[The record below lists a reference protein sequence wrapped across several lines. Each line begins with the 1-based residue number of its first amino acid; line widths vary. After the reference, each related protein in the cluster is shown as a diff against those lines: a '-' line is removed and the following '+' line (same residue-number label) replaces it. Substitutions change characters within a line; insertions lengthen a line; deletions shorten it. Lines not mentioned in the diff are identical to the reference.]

1 MADRRGGHAG
11 HAGHGG
17 HAGPGGRRG
26 RGQRPKQWLPTLLRI
41 WSYLAAHK
49 RLLAAIFAMTAISS
63 TLGLLGPYLLGR
75 AIDDYFVP
83 GDYEGLAALILVLGA
98 VYVAQGAAGWLQSF
112 WMIGVAQRT
121 VARLRADLFDALH
134 RLPITYFTKRQH
146 GELMSR
152 MTSDIENVSQTLN
165 SSFIQLISSL
175 LTFAGML
182 GLMIWLS
189 PIMTLITLTIVPVM
203 FAGMRWI
210 TNRTGRYFKETQRNT
225 GALNGFVEETLSG
238 QRIVKS
244 FSRER
249 AVIGEFME
257 KNALLRESAY
267 RAQVYSGFIP
277 KLMNML
283 NNMSFAVVAGAGGLL
298 TLKGIVSIGVIVTF
312 AEYARQFTRPLN
324 DLANQFNTFLSAV
337 AGAERVFEV
346 IDEQEETA
354 DERGATPIG
363 KVRGEIVFDNVSFAY
378 EPGVPTIEGVS
389 FRAGPGEM
397 VALVGPTGAGKTTIV
412 QLLARFYEP
421 DGGRILIDGRDIRGV
436 TRESL
441 RKSMGFVP
449 QDVFLFEGTI
459 RENIRYGRLD
469 ATDEEVERAAK
480 EANAHRFIMK
490 LPQGYDTMLRQDG
503 GGISQGQRQLLAIAR
518 MILADPAILVLDEA
532 TSSIDTI
539 TELHIQEALY
549 RLMAGRTSIVIAHRL
564 NTVRRADRILVLD
577 LGRIIEQGT
586 HAELMALSGFYSGLV
601 RSGQQ
606 EVLTG
611 AE

>member
-1 MADRRGGHAG
+1 MADRGGK
-11 HAGHGG
+11 
-17 HAGPGGRRG
+17 
-26 RGQRPKQWLPTLLRI
+26 RGQRPKQWVPTLLRI
-41 WSYLAAHK
+41 WSYLAVHK
-49 RLLAAIFAMTAISS
+49 RLLTAIFVMTAVSS

-75 AIDDYFVP
+75 AIDDFFVP
-83 GDYEGLAALILVLGA
+83 GDYKGLVLLILVLGA
-98 VYVAQGAAGWLQSF
+98 SYIAQGAAGWLQNF

-121 VARLRADLFDALH
+121 VAKLRADLFDALH
-134 RLPITYFTKRQH
+134 RLPIAYFTKRQH

-244 FSRER
+244 FSREH
-249 AVIGEFME
+249 AVIDAFMA
-257 KNALLRESAY
+257 KNARLRESAY

-283 NNMSFAVVAGAGGLL
+283 NNMSFAIVAGAGGLL
-298 TLKGIVSIGVIVTF
+298 TLKGIVSVGIIVTF

-346 IDEQEETA
+346 IDEQEETV
-354 DERGATPIG
+354 DERGAVPIG
-363 KVRGEIVFDNVSFAY
+363 QVKGEIVFDNVSFSY
-378 EPGVPTIEGVS
+378 EPGVPTIEGAS
-389 FRAGPGEM
+389 FRAAAGEM
-397 VALVGPTGAGKTTIV
+397 IALVGPTGAGKTTIV

-421 DGGRILIDGRDIRGV
+421 DSGRILIDGRDIRGI
-436 TRESL
+436 TRKSL
-441 RKSMGFVP
+441 RKAMGFVP

-469 ATDEEVERAAK
+469 ATDEEVEQAAR

-490 LPQGYDTMLRQDG
+490 LPHGYDTMLRQDG
-503 GGISQGQRQLLAIAR
+503 SGISQGQRQLLAIAR

-564 NTVRRADRILVLD
+564 NTIRRADRILVLD
-577 LGRIIEQGT
+577 RGRIIEQGS
-586 HAELMALSGFYSGLV
+586 HEELMALSGFYSSLV

-606 EVLTG
+606 AAFAGSE
-611 AE
+611 

>member
-1 MADRRGGHAG
+1 MADRRGK
-11 HAGHGG
+11 
-17 HAGPGGRRG
+17 RR
-26 RGQRPKQWLPTLLRI
+26 QRPKQWLPTLLRI
-41 WSYLAAHK
+41 WTYLAVHK
-49 RLLAAIFAMTAISS
+49 RLLTAIFILTAVHSI
-63 TLGLLGPYLLGR
+63 LGLLGPYLLGR

-83 GDYEGLAALILVLGA
+83 GDYQGLVVLIVILGA
-98 VYVAQGAAGWLQSF
+98 VYLLQGGAGWLQNF

-121 VARLRADLFDALH
+121 VAKLRADLFDALH
-134 RLPITYFTKRQH
+134 RLPIAYFTKRQP

-189 PIMTLITLTIVPVM
+189 PIMTLITLTIVPAM
-203 FAGMRWI
+203 FLGMRWI
-210 TNRTGRYFKETQRNT
+210 TNRTSRYFKETQRNT
-225 GALNGFVEETLSG
+225 GQLNGFIEETLSG

-244 FSRER
+244 FSREK
-249 AVIGEFME
+249 AVIEEFMARNE
-257 KNALLRESAY
+257 RLRASAY
-267 RAQVYSGFIP
+267 WAQTYSGFIP

-283 NNMSFAVVAGAGGLL
+283 NNMSFAIVAGVGGLL
-298 TLKGIVSIGVIVTF
+298 TLRDIVSVGIIVTF

-346 IDEQEETA
+346 IDEQEETI
-354 DERGATPIG
+354 DEQSAKPIG
-363 KVRGEIVFDNVSFAY
+363 EVKGEIEFEGVHFSY
-378 EPGVPTIEGVS
+378 EPGVPTLQDVS
-389 FRAGPGEM
+389 FRARKGEM

-421 DGGRILIDGRDIRGV
+421 DAGRIMIDGRDLRGV
-436 TRESL
+436 TRSSL
-441 RKSMGFVP
+441 RRAMGFVP

-459 RENIRYGRLD
+459 RDNIRYGRLD
-469 ATDEEVERAAK
+469 ATDEEVERAAR
-480 EANAHRFIMK
+480 EANAHRFIVK
-490 LPQGYDTMLRQDG
+490 LPDGYDTMLRQDG
-503 GGISQGQRQLLAIAR
+503 SGISQGQRQLIAIAR

-577 LGRIIEQGT
+577 SGRIIEQGS
-586 HAELMALSGFYSGLV
+586 HDELMALSGFYSGLV
-601 RSGQQ
+601 RSGRGP
-606 EVLTG
+606 VLAG

>member
-1 MADRRGGHAG
+1 MADRGGK
-11 HAGHGG
+11 
-17 HAGPGGRRG
+17 
-26 RGQRPKQWLPTLLRI
+26 RGQRPKQWVPTLLRI
-41 WSYLAAHK
+41 WSYLAVHK
-49 RLLAAIFAMTAISS
+49 RLLAAIFVMTAVSS

-75 AIDDYFVP
+75 AIDDFFVP
-83 GDYEGLAALILVLGA
+83 GDYKGLVLLILVLGA
-98 VYVAQGAAGWLQSF
+98 SYIAQGAAGWLQNF

-121 VARLRADLFDALH
+121 VAKLRADLFDALH
-134 RLPITYFTKRQH
+134 RLPIAYFTKRQH

-244 FSRER
+244 FSREH
-249 AVIGEFME
+249 AVIDEFMA
-257 KNALLRESAY
+257 KNARLRESAY

-283 NNMSFAVVAGAGGLL
+283 NNMSFAIVAGAGGLL
-298 TLKGIVSIGVIVTF
+298 TLKGIVSVGIIVTF

-346 IDEQEETA
+346 IDEQEETV
-354 DERGATPIG
+354 DERGAVPIG
-363 KVRGEIVFDNVSFAY
+363 QVKGEIVFDNVSFSY
-378 EPGVPTIEGVS
+378 EPGVPTIEGAS
-389 FRAGPGEM
+389 FRAAAGEM
-397 VALVGPTGAGKTTIV
+397 IALVGPTGAGKTTIV

-421 DGGRILIDGRDIRGV
+421 DSGRILIDGRDIRGI
-436 TRESL
+436 TRKSL
-441 RKSMGFVP
+441 RKAMGFVP

-469 ATDEEVERAAK
+469 ATDEEVEQAAR

-490 LPQGYDTMLRQDG
+490 LPHGYDTMLRQDG
-503 GGISQGQRQLLAIAR
+503 SGISQGQRQLLAIAR

-564 NTVRRADRILVLD
+564 NTIRRADRILVLD
-577 LGRIIEQGT
+577 RGRIIEQGS
-586 HAELMALSGFYSGLV
+586 HEELMALSGFYSSLV

-606 EVLTG
+606 AAFAGSE
-611 AE
+611 

>member
-1 MADRRGGHAG
+1 MADRGGK
-11 HAGHGG
+11 
-17 HAGPGGRRG
+17 
-26 RGQRPKQWLPTLLRI
+26 RGQRPKQWVPTLLRI

-49 RLLAAIFAMTAISS
+49 RLLAAIFVMTAISS

-83 GDYEGLAALILVLGA
+83 GDYKGLALLILVLGA
-98 VYVAQGAAGWLQSF
+98 SYIAQGAAGWLQSF

-121 VARLRADLFDALH
+121 VAKLRADLFDALH
-134 RLPITYFTKRQH
+134 RLPIAYFTKRQH

-244 FSRER
+244 FSREH
-249 AVIGEFME
+249 AVIDAFMA
-257 KNALLRESAY
+257 KNARLRESAY

-298 TLKGIVSIGVIVTF
+298 TLKGIVSVGIIVTF

-346 IDEQEETA
+346 IDEQEETV
-354 DERGATPIG
+354 DERGAVPIG
-363 KVRGEIVFDNVSFAY
+363 QVKGEIVFDNVSFSY
-378 EPGVPTIEGVS
+378 EPGVPTIEGAS
-389 FRAGPGEM
+389 FRAAAGEM
-397 VALVGPTGAGKTTIV
+397 IALVGPTGAGKTTIV

-421 DGGRILIDGRDIRGV
+421 DSGRILIDGRDIRGI

-441 RKSMGFVP
+441 RKAMGFVP

-469 ATDEEVERAAK
+469 ATDEEVEQAAR

-490 LPQGYDTMLRQDG
+490 LPHGYDTMLRQDG
-503 GGISQGQRQLLAIAR
+503 SGISQGQRQLLAIAR

-564 NTVRRADRILVLD
+564 NTIRRADRILVLD
-577 LGRIIEQGT
+577 RGRIIEQGS
-586 HAELMALSGFYSGLV
+586 HEELMALSGFYSSLV

-606 EVLTG
+606 AVFAGSE
-611 AE
+611 

>member
-1 MADRRGGHAG
+1 MADRGGK
-11 HAGHGG
+11 
-17 HAGPGGRRG
+17 
-26 RGQRPKQWLPTLLRI
+26 RGQRPKQWVPTLLRI

-49 RLLAAIFAMTAISS
+49 RLLAAIFVMTAVSS

-83 GDYEGLAALILVLGA
+83 GDYKGLALLILVLGA
-98 VYVAQGAAGWLQSF
+98 SYIAQGAAGWLQNF

-121 VARLRADLFDALH
+121 VAKLRADLFDALH
-134 RLPITYFTKRQH
+134 RLPIAYFTKRQH

-249 AVIGEFME
+249 AVIDAFMA
-257 KNALLRESAY
+257 KNAKLRESAY

-283 NNMSFAVVAGAGGLL
+283 NNLSFAVVAGAGGLL
-298 TLKGIVSIGVIVTF
+298 TLKGIVSVGIIVTF

-346 IDEQEETA
+346 IDEQEETV
-354 DERGATPIG
+354 DERGAVPIG
-363 KVRGEIVFDNVSFAY
+363 QVKGEIVFDNVSFSY
-378 EPGVPTIEGVS
+378 EPGVPTIEGAS
-389 FRAGPGEM
+389 FRAAAGEM
-397 VALVGPTGAGKTTIV
+397 IALVGPTGAGKTTIV

-421 DGGRILIDGRDIRGV
+421 DSGRILIDGRDIRGI
-436 TRESL
+436 TRKSL
-441 RKSMGFVP
+441 RKAMGFVP

-469 ATDEEVERAAK
+469 ATDEEVEQAAR

-490 LPQGYDTMLRQDG
+490 LPHGYDTMLRQDG
-503 GGISQGQRQLLAIAR
+503 SGISQGQRQLLAIAR

-539 TELHIQEALY
+539 TEIHIQEALY

-564 NTVRRADRILVLD
+564 NTIRRADRILVLD
-577 LGRIIEQGT
+577 RGRIIEQGS
-586 HAELMALSGFYSGLV
+586 HEELMALSGFYSSLV

-606 EVLTG
+606 AAFAGSE
-611 AE
+611 

>member
-1 MADRRGGHAG
+1 MADRGGK
-11 HAGHGG
+11 
-17 HAGPGGRRG
+17 
-26 RGQRPKQWLPTLLRI
+26 RGQRPKQWVPTLLRI
-41 WSYLAAHK
+41 WSYLAVHK
-49 RLLAAIFAMTAISS
+49 RLLTAIFVMTAVSS

-75 AIDDYFVP
+75 AIDDFFVP
-83 GDYEGLAALILVLGA
+83 GDYKGLVLLILVLGA
-98 VYVAQGAAGWLQSF
+98 SYIAQGAAGWLQNF

-121 VARLRADLFDALH
+121 VAKLRADLFDALH
-134 RLPITYFTKRQH
+134 RLPIAYFTKRQH

-244 FSRER
+244 FSREH
-249 AVIGEFME
+249 AVIDEFMA
-257 KNALLRESAY
+257 KNARLRESAY

-283 NNMSFAVVAGAGGLL
+283 NNMSFAIVAGAGGLL
-298 TLKGIVSIGVIVTF
+298 TLKGIVSVGIIVTF

-346 IDEQEETA
+346 IDEQEETV
-354 DERGATPIG
+354 DERGAVPIG
-363 KVRGEIVFDNVSFAY
+363 QVKGEIVFDNVSFSY
-378 EPGVPTIEGVS
+378 EPGVPTIEGAS
-389 FRAGPGEM
+389 FRAAAGEM
-397 VALVGPTGAGKTTIV
+397 IALVGPTGAGKTTIV

-421 DGGRILIDGRDIRGV
+421 DSGRILIDGRDIRGI

-441 RKSMGFVP
+441 RKAMGFVP

-469 ATDEEVERAAK
+469 ATDEEVEQAAR

-490 LPQGYDTMLRQDG
+490 LPHGYDTMLRQDG
-503 GGISQGQRQLLAIAR
+503 SGISQGQRQLLAIAR

-539 TELHIQEALY
+539 TEIHIQEALY

-564 NTVRRADRILVLD
+564 NTIRRADRILVLD
-577 LGRIIEQGT
+577 RGRIIEQGS
-586 HAELMALSGFYSGLV
+586 HEELMALSGFYSSLV

-606 EVLTG
+606 AAFAGSE
-611 AE
+611 

>member
-1 MADRRGGHAG
+1 MADRGGK
-11 HAGHGG
+11 
-17 HAGPGGRRG
+17 
-26 RGQRPKQWLPTLLRI
+26 RGQRPKQWVPTLLRI

-49 RLLAAIFAMTAISS
+49 RLLAAIFVMTAVSS

-75 AIDDYFVP
+75 AIDDFFVP
-83 GDYEGLAALILVLGA
+83 GDYKGLVLLILVLGA
-98 VYVAQGAAGWLQSF
+98 SYIAQGAAGWLQNF

-121 VARLRADLFDALH
+121 VAKLRADLFDALH
-134 RLPITYFTKRQH
+134 RLPIAYFTKRQH

-244 FSRER
+244 FSREH
-249 AVIGEFME
+249 AVIDAFMA
-257 KNALLRESAY
+257 KNARLRESAY

-298 TLKGIVSIGVIVTF
+298 TLKGIVSVGIIVTF

-346 IDEQEETA
+346 IDEQEETV
-354 DERGATPIG
+354 DERGAVPIG
-363 KVRGEIVFDNVSFAY
+363 QVKGEIVFDNVSFSY
-378 EPGVPTIEGVS
+378 EPGVPTIEGAS
-389 FRAGPGEM
+389 FRAAAGEM
-397 VALVGPTGAGKTTIV
+397 IALVGPTGAGKTTIV

-421 DGGRILIDGRDIRGV
+421 DSGRILIDGRDIRGI

-441 RKSMGFVP
+441 RKAMGFVP

-469 ATDEEVERAAK
+469 ATDEEVEQAAR

-490 LPQGYDTMLRQDG
+490 LPHGYDTMLRQDG
-503 GGISQGQRQLLAIAR
+503 SGISQGQRQLLAIAR

-539 TELHIQEALY
+539 TEIHIQEALY
-549 RLMAGRTSIVIAHRL
+549 RLMAGRTSVVIAHRL
-564 NTVRRADRILVLD
+564 NTIRRADRILVLD
-577 LGRIIEQGT
+577 RGRIIEQGS
-586 HAELMALSGFYSGLV
+586 HEELMALSGFYSSLV

-606 EVLTG
+606 AAFAGSE
-611 AE
+611 

>member
-1 MADRRGGHAG
+1 MADR
-11 HAGHGG
+11 
-17 HAGPGGRRG
+17 GGR
-26 RGQRPKQWLPTLLRI
+26 RGQRPKQWMPTLLRI

-49 RLLAAIFAMTAISS
+49 RLLVAIFFMTAISS

-98 VYVAQGAAGWLQSF
+98 VYVAQGAAGWLQNF

-121 VARLRADLFDALH
+121 VARLRSDLFDALH
-134 RLPITYFTKRQH
+134 RLPIAYFTKRQH

-210 TNRTGRYFKETQRNT
+210 TSRTGRYFKETQRNT

-249 AVIGEFME
+249 AVIDDFME
-257 KNALLRESAY
+257 KNARLRESAY
-267 RAQVYSGFIP
+267 WAQVYSGFIP

-298 TLKGIVSIGVIVTF
+298 TLKGIVSVGVIVTF

-354 DERGATPIG
+354 DERGARPIG
-363 KVRGEIVFDNVSFAY
+363 KVKGEIVFDNVSFAY

-389 FRAGPGEM
+389 FRAGAGEM
-397 VALVGPTGAGKTTIV
+397 IALVGPTGAGKTTIV
-412 QLLARFYEP
+412 QLLARFYDP
-421 DGGRILIDGRDIRGV
+421 DGGRILIDGRDIRGI
-436 TRESL
+436 TRQSL
-441 RKSMGFVP
+441 RQSMGFVP

-469 ATDEEVERAAK
+469 ATDEEVERAAR

-490 LPQGYDTMLRQDG
+490 LPQGYDTVLRQDG
-503 GGISQGQRQLLAIAR
+503 SGISQGQRQLLAIAR

-577 LGRIIEQGT
+577 RGRIIEQGT
-586 HAELMALSGFYSGLV
+586 HEELMAISGVYSSLV
-601 RSGQQ
+601 RSGRQ
-606 EVLTG
+606 EALAG

>member
-1 MADRRGGHAG
+1 MADR
-11 HAGHGG
+11 
-17 HAGPGGRRG
+17 GGRG
-26 RGQRPKQWLPTLLRI
+26 RQRPKQWMPTLLRI
-41 WSYLAAHK
+41 WSYLAVHK
-49 RLLAAIFAMTAISS
+49 RLLAAVFFMTAVSS

-83 GDYEGLAALILVLGA
+83 GDYDGLAALILVLGA

-121 VARLRADLFDALH
+121 VAKLRADLFDALH
-134 RLPITYFTKRQH
+134 RLPIAYFTKRQH

-165 SSFIQLISSL
+165 SSFIQLVSSL

-210 TNRTGRYFKETQRNT
+210 TSRTGRLFKETQRNT
-225 GALNGFVEETLSG
+225 GALGGFVEETLSG

-249 AVIGEFME
+249 AVIDAFME
-257 KNALLRESAY
+257 KNARLRASAY
-267 RAQVYSGFIP
+267 WAQVYSGFIP

-298 TLKGIVSIGVIVTF
+298 TLKGIVSVGIIVTF

-346 IDEQEETA
+346 IDEQEETV
-354 DERGATPIG
+354 DERGARPIG
-363 KVRGEIVFDNVSFAY
+363 TVKGEIVFDNVSFAY

-389 FRAGPGEM
+389 FRAGAGEM
-397 VALVGPTGAGKTTIV
+397 IALVGPTGAGKTTIV

-421 DGGRILIDGRDIRGV
+421 ASGRILIDGRDIRGI

-441 RKSMGFVP
+441 RKAMGFVP

-469 ATDEEVERAAK
+469 ATDEEVERAAR

-490 LPQGYDTMLRQDG
+490 MPQGYDTMLRQDG

-577 LGRIIEQGT
+577 RGRIIEQGT
-586 HAELMALSGFYSGLV
+586 HDELMALSGFYAGLV
-601 RSGQQ
+601 RSGQRA
-606 EVLTG
+606 VLAG

>member
-1 MADRRGGHAG
+1 MADRGGK
-11 HAGHGG
+11 
-17 HAGPGGRRG
+17 

-49 RLLAAIFAMTAISS
+49 RLLAAIFVMTAISS
-63 TLGLLGPYLLGR
+63 ILGLLGPYLLGR

-83 GDYEGLAALILVLGA
+83 GDYRGLALLILALGA

-121 VARLRADLFDALH
+121 VAKLRADLFDALH
-134 RLPITYFTKRQH
+134 RLPIAYFTKRQH

-249 AVIGEFME
+249 DVIGEFME
-257 KNALLRESAY
+257 KNARLRESAY
-267 RAQVYSGFIP
+267 WAQVYSGFIP

-298 TLKGIVSIGVIVTF
+298 TLKGIVSVGIIVTF

-346 IDEQEETA
+346 IDEQEETV
-354 DERGATPIG
+354 DERGAVPIDRV
-363 KVRGEIVFDNVSFAY
+363 KGEIVFDNVSFAY
-378 EPGVPTIEGVS
+378 EPGVPTLEEVS
-389 FRAGPGEM
+389 FRAGAGEM
-397 VALVGPTGAGKTTIV
+397 IALVGPTGAGKTTIV

-421 DGGRILIDGRDIRGV
+421 DSGRILIDGRDIRGI
-436 TRESL
+436 TRKSL
-441 RKSMGFVP
+441 RQSMGFVP

-469 ATDEEVERAAK
+469 ATDEDVERAAR

-490 LPQGYDTMLRQDG
+490 MPHGYDTVLRQDG
-503 GGISQGQRQLLAIAR
+503 SGISQGQRQLLAIAR

-577 LGRIIEQGT
+577 RGRLIEQGT
-586 HAELMALSGFYSGLV
+586 HEELMALSGFYSGLV

-606 EVLTG
+606 AVFAG

>member
-1 MADRRGGHAG
+1 MRASSGRSTERRRRTMADRGGK
-11 HAGHGG
+11 
-17 HAGPGGRRG
+17 
-26 RGQRPKQWLPTLLRI
+26 RGQRPKQWVPTLLRI
-41 WSYLAAHK
+41 WSYLAVHK
-49 RLLAAIFAMTAISS
+49 RLLAAIFVMTAVSS

-75 AIDDYFVP
+75 AIDDFFVP
-83 GDYEGLAALILVLGA
+83 GDYKGLVLLILVLGA
-98 VYVAQGAAGWLQSF
+98 SYIAQGAAGWLQNF

-121 VARLRADLFDALH
+121 VAKLRADLFDALH
-134 RLPITYFTKRQH
+134 RLPIAYFTKRQH

-244 FSRER
+244 FSREH
-249 AVIGEFME
+249 AVIDEFMA
-257 KNALLRESAY
+257 KNARLRESAY

-283 NNMSFAVVAGAGGLL
+283 NNMSFAIVAGAGGLL
-298 TLKGIVSIGVIVTF
+298 TLKGIVSVGIIVTF

-346 IDEQEETA
+346 IDEQEETV
-354 DERGATPIG
+354 DERGAVPIG
-363 KVRGEIVFDNVSFAY
+363 QVKGEIVFDNVSFSY
-378 EPGVPTIEGVS
+378 EPGVPTIEGAS
-389 FRAGPGEM
+389 FRAAAGEM
-397 VALVGPTGAGKTTIV
+397 IALVGPTGAGKTTIV

-421 DGGRILIDGRDIRGV
+421 DSGRILIDGRDIRGI
-436 TRESL
+436 TRKSL
-441 RKSMGFVP
+441 RKAMGFVP

-469 ATDEEVERAAK
+469 ATDEEVEQAAR

-490 LPQGYDTMLRQDG
+490 LPHGYDTMLRQDG
-503 GGISQGQRQLLAIAR
+503 SGISQGQRQLLAIAR

-564 NTVRRADRILVLD
+564 NTIRRADRILVLD
-577 LGRIIEQGT
+577 RGRIIEQGS
-586 HAELMALSGFYSGLV
+586 HEELMALSGFYSSLV

-606 EVLTG
+606 AAFAGSE
-611 AE
+611 

>member
-1 MADRRGGHAG
+1 MADR
-11 HAGHGG
+11 
-17 HAGPGGRRG
+17 GGR
-26 RGQRPKQWLPTLLRI
+26 RGQRPKQWMPTLLRI

-49 RLLAAIFAMTAISS
+49 RLLVAIFFMTAISS

-98 VYVAQGAAGWLQSF
+98 VYVAQGAAGWLQNF

-121 VARLRADLFDALH
+121 VARLRSDLFDALH
-134 RLPITYFTKRQH
+134 RLPIAYFTKRQH

-210 TNRTGRYFKETQRNT
+210 TSRTGRYFKETQRNT

-249 AVIGEFME
+249 AVIDDFME
-257 KNALLRESAY
+257 KNARLRESAY
-267 RAQVYSGFIP
+267 WAQVYSGFIP

-298 TLKGIVSIGVIVTF
+298 TLKGIVSVGVIVTF

-354 DERGATPIG
+354 DERGARPIG
-363 KVRGEIVFDNVSFAY
+363 KVKGEIVFDNVSFAY

-389 FRAGPGEM
+389 FRAGAGEM
-397 VALVGPTGAGKTTIV
+397 IALVGPTGAGKTTIV
-412 QLLARFYEP
+412 QLLARFYDP
-421 DGGRILIDGRDIRGV
+421 DGGRILIDGRDIRGI
-436 TRESL
+436 TRHSL
-441 RKSMGFVP
+441 RQSMGFVP

-469 ATDEEVERAAK
+469 ATDEEVERAAR

-490 LPQGYDTMLRQDG
+490 LPQGYDTVLRQDG
-503 GGISQGQRQLLAIAR
+503 SGISQGRQLLAIAR

-577 LGRIIEQGT
+577 RGRIIEQGT
-586 HAELMALSGFYSGLV
+586 HEELMAISGVYSSLV
-601 RSGQQ
+601 RSGRQ
-606 EVLTG
+606 EALAG

>member
-1 MADRRGGHAG
+1 MADRGGK
-11 HAGHGG
+11 
-17 HAGPGGRRG
+17 
-26 RGQRPKQWLPTLLRI
+26 RGQRPKQWVPTLLRI
-41 WSYLAAHK
+41 WSYLAVHK
-49 RLLAAIFAMTAISS
+49 RLLTAIFVMTAVSS

-75 AIDDYFVP
+75 AIDDFFVP
-83 GDYEGLAALILVLGA
+83 GDYKGLVLLILVLGA
-98 VYVAQGAAGWLQSF
+98 SYIAQGAAGWLQSF

-121 VARLRADLFDALH
+121 VAKLRADLFDALH
-134 RLPITYFTKRQH
+134 RLPIAYFTKRQH

-244 FSRER
+244 FSREH
-249 AVIGEFME
+249 AVIDEFMA
-257 KNALLRESAY
+257 KNARLRESAY

-283 NNMSFAVVAGAGGLL
+283 NNMSFAIVAGAGGLL
-298 TLKGIVSIGVIVTF
+298 TLKGIVSVGIIVTF

-346 IDEQEETA
+346 IDEQEETV
-354 DERGATPIG
+354 DERGAVPIG
-363 KVRGEIVFDNVSFAY
+363 QVKGEIVFDNVSFSY
-378 EPGVPTIEGVS
+378 EPGVPTIEGAS
-389 FRAGPGEM
+389 FRAAAGEM
-397 VALVGPTGAGKTTIV
+397 IALVGPTGAGKTTIV

-421 DGGRILIDGRDIRGV
+421 DSGRILIDGRDIRGI
-436 TRESL
+436 TRKSL
-441 RKSMGFVP
+441 RKAMGFVP

-469 ATDEEVERAAK
+469 ATDEEVEQAAR

-490 LPQGYDTMLRQDG
+490 LPHGYDTMLRQDG
-503 GGISQGQRQLLAIAR
+503 SGISQGQRQLLAIAR

-564 NTVRRADRILVLD
+564 NTIRRADRILVLD
-577 LGRIIEQGT
+577 RGRIIEQGS
-586 HAELMALSGFYSGLV
+586 HEELMALSGFYSSLV

-606 EVLTG
+606 AAFAGSE
-611 AE
+611 

>member
-1 MADRRGGHAG
+1 MADRGGK
-11 HAGHGG
+11 
-17 HAGPGGRRG
+17 
-26 RGQRPKQWLPTLLRI
+26 RGQRPKQWVPTLLRI

-49 RLLAAIFAMTAISS
+49 RLLAAIFVMTAISS

-83 GDYEGLAALILVLGA
+83 GDYKGLALLILVLGA
-98 VYVAQGAAGWLQSF
+98 SYIAQGAAGWLQSF

-121 VARLRADLFDALH
+121 VAKLRADLFDALH
-134 RLPITYFTKRQH
+134 RLPIAYFTKRQH

-249 AVIGEFME
+249 AVIDAFMA
-257 KNALLRESAY
+257 KNARLRESAY

-298 TLKGIVSIGVIVTF
+298 TLKGIVSVGIIVTF

-346 IDEQEETA
+346 IDEQEETV
-354 DERGATPIG
+354 DERGAVPIG
-363 KVRGEIVFDNVSFAY
+363 QVKGEIVFDNVSFSY
-378 EPGVPTIEGVS
+378 EPGVPTIEGAS
-389 FRAGPGEM
+389 FRAAAGEM
-397 VALVGPTGAGKTTIV
+397 IALVGPTGAGKTTIV

-421 DGGRILIDGRDIRGV
+421 DSGRILIDGRDIRGI

-441 RKSMGFVP
+441 RKAMGFVP

-469 ATDEEVERAAK
+469 ATDEEVEQAAR

-490 LPQGYDTMLRQDG
+490 LPHGYDTMLRQDG
-503 GGISQGQRQLLAIAR
+503 SGISQGQRQLLAIAR

-539 TELHIQEALY
+539 TEIHIQEALY

-564 NTVRRADRILVLD
+564 NTIRRADRILVLD
-577 LGRIIEQGT
+577 RGRIIEQGS
-586 HAELMALSGFYSGLV
+586 HEELMALSGFYSSLV

-606 EVLTG
+606 AVFAGSE
-611 AE
+611 

>member
-1 MADRRGGHAG
+1 MADRGGK
-11 HAGHGG
+11 
-17 HAGPGGRRG
+17 
-26 RGQRPKQWLPTLLRI
+26 RGQRPKQWVPTLLRI

-49 RLLAAIFAMTAISS
+49 RLLAAVFVMTAVSS

-98 VYVAQGAAGWLQSF
+98 SYIAQGAAGWLQSF
-112 WMIGVAQRT
+112 WMIGIAQRT
-121 VARLRADLFDALH
+121 VAKLRADLFDALH
-134 RLPITYFTKRQH
+134 RLPISYFTKRQH

-189 PIMTLITLTIVPVM
+189 PVMTLITLTIVPVM

-257 KNALLRESAY
+257 KNARLRASAY
-267 RAQVYSGFIP
+267 WAQVYSGFIP

-298 TLKGIVSIGVIVTF
+298 TLKGIVSVGVIVTF

-346 IDEQEETA
+346 IDEQEETV
-354 DERGATPIG
+354 DERGAAPIG
-363 KVRGEIVFDNVSFAY
+363 EVKGEIVFDGVSFSY
-378 EPGVPTIEGVS
+378 EPGVPTIGEVS
-389 FRAGPGEM
+389 FRAGAGEM
-397 VALVGPTGAGKTTIV
+397 IALVGPTGAGKTTIV

-421 DGGRILIDGRDIRGV
+421 DSGRILIDGRDIRGI

-469 ATDEEVERAAK
+469 ATDEEVEQAAR

-490 LPQGYDTMLRQDG
+490 MPHGYDTMLRQDG
-503 GGISQGQRQLLAIAR
+503 SGISQGQRQLLAIAR

-577 LGRIIEQGT
+577 RGSIIEQGT
-586 HAELMALSGFYSGLV
+586 HEELMALSGFYASLV
-601 RSGQQ
+601 RSGQRA
-606 EVLTG
+606 VFAG

>member
-1 MADRRGGHAG
+1 MADRGGK
-11 HAGHGG
+11 
-17 HAGPGGRRG
+17 
-26 RGQRPKQWLPTLLRI
+26 RGQRPKQWVPTLLRI
-41 WSYLAAHK
+41 WSYLAVHK
-49 RLLAAIFAMTAISS
+49 RLLTAIFVMTAVSS

-75 AIDDYFVP
+75 AIDDFFVP
-83 GDYEGLAALILVLGA
+83 GDYKGLVLLILVLGA
-98 VYVAQGAAGWLQSF
+98 SYIAQGAAGWLQNF

-121 VARLRADLFDALH
+121 VAKLRADLFDALH
-134 RLPITYFTKRQH
+134 RLPIAYFTKRQH

-249 AVIGEFME
+249 AVIDEFMA
-257 KNALLRESAY
+257 KNAKLRESAY

-298 TLKGIVSIGVIVTF
+298 TLKGIVSVGIIVTF

-346 IDEQEETA
+346 IDEQEETV
-354 DERGATPIG
+354 DERGAVPIG
-363 KVRGEIVFDNVSFAY
+363 QVKGEIVFDNVSFSY
-378 EPGVPTIEGVS
+378 EPGVPTIEGAS
-389 FRAGPGEM
+389 FRAAAGEM
-397 VALVGPTGAGKTTIV
+397 IALVGPTGAGKTTIV

-421 DGGRILIDGRDIRGV
+421 DSGRILIDGRDIRGI
-436 TRESL
+436 TRKSL
-441 RKSMGFVP
+441 RKAMGFVP

-469 ATDEEVERAAK
+469 ATDEEVEQAAR

-490 LPQGYDTMLRQDG
+490 LPHGYDTMLRQDG
-503 GGISQGQRQLLAIAR
+503 SGISQGQRQLLAIAR

-564 NTVRRADRILVLD
+564 NTIRRADRILVLD
-577 LGRIIEQGT
+577 RGRIIEQGS
-586 HAELMALSGFYSGLV
+586 HEELMALSGFYSSLV

-606 EVLTG
+606 AAFAGSE
-611 AE
+611 

>member
-1 MADRRGGHAG
+1 VADRGGK
-11 HAGHGG
+11 
-17 HAGPGGRRG
+17 
-26 RGQRPKQWLPTLLRI
+26 RGQRPKQWVPTLLRI
-41 WSYLAAHK
+41 WSYLADHK
-49 RLLAAIFAMTAISS
+49 RLLTAIFAMTAISS

-83 GDYEGLAALILVLGA
+83 GDYKGLALLILVLGA
-98 VYVAQGAAGWLQSF
+98 SYIAQGAAGWLQNF

-121 VARLRADLFDALH
+121 VAKLRADLFDALH
-134 RLPITYFTKRQH
+134 RLPIAYFTKRQH

-249 AVIGEFME
+249 AVIDAFMA
-257 KNALLRESAY
+257 KNAKLRESAY

-283 NNMSFAVVAGAGGLL
+283 NNLSFAVVAGAGGLL
-298 TLKGIVSIGVIVTF
+298 TLKGIVSVGIIVTF

-346 IDEQEETA
+346 IDEQEETV
-354 DERGATPIG
+354 DERGAVPIG
-363 KVRGEIVFDNVSFAY
+363 QVKGEIVFDNVSFSY
-378 EPGVPTIEGVS
+378 EPGVPTIEGAS
-389 FRAGPGEM
+389 FRVAAGEM
-397 VALVGPTGAGKTTIV
+397 IALVGPTGAGKTTIV

-421 DGGRILIDGRDIRGV
+421 DSGRILIDGRDIRGI
-436 TRESL
+436 TRKSL
-441 RKSMGFVP
+441 RKAMGFVP

-469 ATDEEVERAAK
+469 ATDEEVEQAAR

-490 LPQGYDTMLRQDG
+490 LPHGYDTMLRQDG
-503 GGISQGQRQLLAIAR
+503 SGISQGQRQLLAIAR

-564 NTVRRADRILVLD
+564 NTIRRADRILVLD
-577 LGRIIEQGT
+577 RGRIIEQGS
-586 HAELMALSGFYSGLV
+586 HEELMALSGFYSSLV

-606 EVLTG
+606 AAFAGSE
-611 AE
+611 

>member
-1 MADRRGGHAG
+1 MADRGGK
-11 HAGHGG
+11 
-17 HAGPGGRRG
+17 
-26 RGQRPKQWLPTLLRI
+26 RGQRPKQWVPTLLRI

-49 RLLAAIFAMTAISS
+49 RLLAAIFVMTAVSS

-75 AIDDYFVP
+75 AIDDFFVP
-83 GDYEGLAALILVLGA
+83 GDYKGLVLLILVLGA
-98 VYVAQGAAGWLQSF
+98 SYIAQGAAGWLQSF

-121 VARLRADLFDALH
+121 VAKLRADLFDALH
-134 RLPITYFTKRQH
+134 RLPIAYFTKRQH

-244 FSRER
+244 FSREH
-249 AVIGEFME
+249 AVIDAFMA
-257 KNALLRESAY
+257 KNARLRESAY

-283 NNMSFAVVAGAGGLL
+283 NNMSFAIVAGAGGLL
-298 TLKGIVSIGVIVTF
+298 TLKGIVSVGIIVTF

-346 IDEQEETA
+346 IDEQEETV
-354 DERGATPIG
+354 DERGAVPIG
-363 KVRGEIVFDNVSFAY
+363 QVKGEIVFDNVSFSY
-378 EPGVPTIEGVS
+378 EPGVPTIEGAS
-389 FRAGPGEM
+389 FRAAAGEM
-397 VALVGPTGAGKTTIV
+397 IALVGPTGAGKTTIV

-421 DGGRILIDGRDIRGV
+421 DSGRILIDGRDIRGI

-441 RKSMGFVP
+441 RKAMGFVP

-469 ATDEEVERAAK
+469 ATDEEVEQAAR

-490 LPQGYDTMLRQDG
+490 LPHGYDTMLRQDG
-503 GGISQGQRQLLAIAR
+503 SGISQGQRQLLAIAR

-539 TELHIQEALY
+539 TEIHIQEALY

-564 NTVRRADRILVLD
+564 NTIRRADRILVLD
-577 LGRIIEQGT
+577 RGRIIEQGS
-586 HAELMALSGFYSGLV
+586 HEELMALSGFYSSLV

-606 EVLTG
+606 AAFAGSE
-611 AE
+611 

>member
-1 MADRRGGHAG
+1 MADRGGK
-11 HAGHGG
+11 
-17 HAGPGGRRG
+17 
-26 RGQRPKQWLPTLLRI
+26 RGQRPKQWVPTLLRI

-49 RLLAAIFAMTAISS
+49 RLLAAIFVMTAISS

-83 GDYEGLAALILVLGA
+83 GDYKGLALLILVLGA
-98 VYVAQGAAGWLQSF
+98 SYIAQGAAGWLQSF

-121 VARLRADLFDALH
+121 VAKLRADLFDALH
-134 RLPITYFTKRQH
+134 RLPIAYFTKRQH

-249 AVIGEFME
+249 AVIDAFMA
-257 KNALLRESAY
+257 KNARLRESAY

-298 TLKGIVSIGVIVTF
+298 TLKGIVSVGIIVTF

-346 IDEQEETA
+346 IDEQEETV
-354 DERGATPIG
+354 DERGAVPIG
-363 KVRGEIVFDNVSFAY
+363 QVKGEIVFDNVSFSY
-378 EPGVPTIEGVS
+378 EPGVPTIEGAS
-389 FRAGPGEM
+389 FRAAAGEM
-397 VALVGPTGAGKTTIV
+397 IALVGPTGAGKTTIV

-421 DGGRILIDGRDIRGV
+421 DSGRILIDGRDIRGI

-441 RKSMGFVP
+441 RKAMGFVP

-469 ATDEEVERAAK
+469 ATDEEVEQAAR

-490 LPQGYDTMLRQDG
+490 LPHGYDTMLRQDG
-503 GGISQGQRQLLAIAR
+503 SGISQGQRQLLAIAR

-539 TELHIQEALY
+539 TEIHIQEALY
-549 RLMAGRTSIVIAHRL
+549 RLMAGRTSVVIAHRL
-564 NTVRRADRILVLD
+564 NTIRRADRILVLD
-577 LGRIIEQGT
+577 RGRIIEQGS
-586 HAELMALSGFYSGLV
+586 HEELMALSGFYSSLV

-606 EVLTG
+606 AAFAGSE
-611 AE
+611 

>member
-1 MADRRGGHAG
+1 MADRGGK
-11 HAGHGG
+11 
-17 HAGPGGRRG
+17 
-26 RGQRPKQWLPTLLRI
+26 RGQRPKQWVPTLLRI
-41 WSYLAAHK
+41 WSYLAVHK
-49 RLLAAIFAMTAISS
+49 RLLTAIFVMTAVSS

-75 AIDDYFVP
+75 AIDDFFVP
-83 GDYEGLAALILVLGA
+83 GDYKGLVLLILVLGA
-98 VYVAQGAAGWLQSF
+98 SYIAQGAAGWLQNF

-121 VARLRADLFDALH
+121 VAKLRADLFDALH
-134 RLPITYFTKRQH
+134 RLPIAYFTKRQH

-244 FSRER
+244 FSREH
-249 AVIGEFME
+249 AVIDEFMA
-257 KNALLRESAY
+257 KNARLRESAY

-283 NNMSFAVVAGAGGLL
+283 NNMSFAIVAGAGGLL
-298 TLKGIVSIGVIVTF
+298 TLKGIVSVGIIVTF

-346 IDEQEETA
+346 IDEQEETV
-354 DERGATPIG
+354 DERGAVPIG
-363 KVRGEIVFDNVSFAY
+363 QVKGEIVFDNVSFSY
-378 EPGVPTIEGVS
+378 EPGVPTIEGAS
-389 FRAGPGEM
+389 FRAAAGEM
-397 VALVGPTGAGKTTIV
+397 IALVGPTGAGKTTIV

-421 DGGRILIDGRDIRGV
+421 DSGRILIDGRDIRGI
-436 TRESL
+436 TRKSL
-441 RKSMGFVP
+441 RKAMGFVP

-469 ATDEEVERAAK
+469 ATDEEVEQAAR

-490 LPQGYDTMLRQDG
+490 LPHGYDTMLRQDG
-503 GGISQGQRQLLAIAR
+503 SGISQGQRQLLAIAR

-564 NTVRRADRILVLD
+564 NTIRRADRILVLD
-577 LGRIIEQGT
+577 RGRIIEQGS
-586 HAELMALSGFYSGLV
+586 HEELMALSGFYSSLV

-606 EVLTG
+606 AAFAGSE
-611 AE
+611 